1 VYTNISLALAYIYLH
16 ISSRSDEDLNMFLA
30 PFIPSD
36 PKDYKFFNYYFK
48 IVEMLVV

>member
-1 VYTNISLALAYIYLH
+1 
-16 ISSRSDEDLNMFLA
+16 MFLA

-48 IVEMLVV
+48 IVEMLVVEVENSRFVID